1 MLKVFCRK
9 HEGIEDESTELNR
22 PFGIVFSLGSCF
34 KGAYQS
40 VSSWKPCCG
49 SSWKMLDF
57 KPLDSLEALSHSE
70 LAIGIINA
78 SSRISSMSKTSR
90 LLVCLLSVN
99 MFELACWSCYRCYI
113 RVFPYLWGCAGLQ
126 TNVNPNA
133 GIAILECWRVRGGGT
148 RLNVQH

>member
-40 VSSWKPCCG
+40 VSSRKPRCG

-57 KPLDSLEALSHSE
+57 EPLDSLEALSHPE
-70 LAIGIINA
+70 LAIGISNA
-78 SSRISSMSKTSR
+78 SSLCSMSNTSG
-90 LLVCLLSVN
+90 LLGRIETKSC
-99 MFELACWSCYRCYI
+99 FELAC
-113 RVFPYLWGCAGLQ
+113 
-126 TNVNPNA
+126 
-133 GIAILECWRVRGGGT
+133 
-148 RLNVQH
+148 